1 MMNED
6 DKDDK
11 AKQKKQETPQEE
23 QNEELNLDLRKVK
36 CFGFKPKGKLNWA
49 NYFKDKQIIDEMF
62 FRSLAND
69 VDQSIDFIA
78 SYVIRNLDDDMDYDI
93 KFNNKTLCWE
103 MSILDSDKAEID
115 EEYYTAIAQSP
126 FMKKLAQ
133 STSVILRHVYSQ
145 FQDNYPKIKRDADF
159 ALVDTDGL
167 HMIMDMLDKD
177 MTFENI
183 NSCKFN
189 YIF

>member
-11 AKQKKQETPQEE
+11 AKQDDEAKADDKQKEQKTPQKK
-23 QNEELNLDLRKVK
+23 QNEELNIDLRKVK

-49 NYFKDKQIIDEMF
+49 NYFRDKQIIDEMF

-69 VDQSIDFIA
+69 VDRSIDFIA

-115 EEYYTAIAQSP
+115 EKYYTTI
-126 FMKKLAQ
+126 
-133 STSVILRHVYSQ
+133 V
-145 FQDNYPKIKRDADF
+145 
-159 ALVDTDGL
+159 
-167 HMIMDMLDKD
+167 
-177 MTFENI
+177 
-183 NSCKFN
+183 
-189 YIF
+189 

>member
-115 EEYYTAIAQSP
+115 EEYYTAIA
-126 FMKKLAQ
+126 
-133 STSVILRHVYSQ
+133 
-145 FQDNYPKIKRDADF
+145 
-159 ALVDTDGL
+159 
-167 HMIMDMLDKD
+167 
-177 MTFENI
+177 
-183 NSCKFN
+183 
-189 YIF
+189 